1 MGKLMIW
8 ICPECGSYA
17 RHDIDET
24 GAICE
29 KCKTP
34 LVCTDV
40 SAEEAKSFIDSHN
53 LTQFDEWSENLKRR
67 YVVDYEAKAAEEAKA
82 HQYIPK
88 CPTCGSPVIRPLTRN
103 ENLFDY
109 AQKFGNPNW
118 ACKTFVCLNCGYAW

>member
-8 ICPECGSYA
+8 VCPECGTFA

-40 SAEEAKSFIDSHN
+40 SAEEAKSFMDSHN

-82 HQYIPK
+82 PQYIPK
-88 CPTCGSPVIRPLTRN
+88 CPTCGCPNIRRLSNT
-103 ENLFDY
+103 ESAYDL
-109 AQKFGNPNW
+109 AGLGGHSNW
-118 ACKTFVCLNCGYAW
+118 TFKTFVCLNCGYAW